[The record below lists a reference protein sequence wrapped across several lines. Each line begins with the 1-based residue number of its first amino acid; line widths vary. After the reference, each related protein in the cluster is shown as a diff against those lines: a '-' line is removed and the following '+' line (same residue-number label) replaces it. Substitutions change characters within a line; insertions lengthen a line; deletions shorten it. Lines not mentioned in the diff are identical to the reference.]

1 METEKRKRGRPRKYK
16 KDESRIN
23 ELEKKLGK
31 ASDEEL
37 DLFSIPPSKL
47 TFKKMVEQL
56 YVLYPNDIKLIKVYA
71 PIVRGH
77 RHLSVEEKRF
87 ILEYLITPTKTDFS
101 KFKINRDPL
110 SIKKESLIN

>member
-37 DLFSIPPSKL
+37 DLFSIPPEKL

-56 YVLYPNDIKLIKVYA
+56 CVLYPDDIELIKVYA

-77 RHLSVEEKRF
+77 THLSVEEKRF
-87 ILEYLITPTKTDFS
+87 VLETLITPSKMDFS
-101 KFKINRDPL
+101 KFKLDRPPIF
-110 SIKKESLIN
+110 

>member
-16 KDESRIN
+16 EDESRIN

-37 DLFSIPPSKL
+37 DLFSIPPEKL

-56 YVLYPNDIKLIKVYA
+56 CVLYPDDIELIKVYA

-77 RHLSVEEKRF
+77 SHLSVEEKRF
-87 ILEYLITPTKTDFS
+87 VLETLITPSKMDFS
-101 KFKINRDPL
+101 KFKINRPP
-110 SIKKESLIN
+110 IF

>member
-1 METEKRKRGRPRKYK
+1 METEKRKRGRPRKHK
-16 KDESRIN
+16 EDESRIK
-23 ELEKKLGK
+23 EIEKKLSK

-56 YVLYPNDIKLIKVYA
+56 YVLYPNDIKLINEYV
-71 PIVRGH
+71 PTVRCH

-87 ILEYLITPTKTDFS
+87 VLEYLIQPSKIDYS
-101 KFKINRDPL
+101 KFKINKDPL
-110 SIKKESLIN
+110 SIVEEKV